1 MDTYYVT
8 MLQMRLES
16 WRYEGDGMKPKNHFD
31 PEANFNDVE
40 KVLDRFDPA
49 WAKAAL
55 FLRDTSLHFGHN
67 GEIRS
72 RGLIAIR
79 ELLETRRRRYEA
91 GSTIELLHAIALC
104 AAENLPLPTW
114 LALAFKERFN
124 SFGCVGG
131 ATSLDGVFYSK
142 AASKRTP
149 RKAFDAQYDWQ
160 TGSEL
165 WSAVWEVA
173 LRKDAQHTSLDTAID
188 EVLKTRKNWGVKK
201 TKAKALV
208 TMVDK
213 QQTELVGGQPLSQFF
228 AIRRKRVT

>member
-1 MDTYYVT
+1 
-8 MLQMRLES
+8 
-16 WRYEGDGMKPKNHFD
+16 MKPNNHRD

-40 KVLDRFDPA
+40 KVFDRLDPA

-55 FLRDTSLHFGHN
+55 CFRDPSLHFGHN
-67 GEIRS
+67 NEIRC

-114 LALAFKERFN
+114 LALAFKERFD
-124 SFGCVGG
+124 SFGSVGG

-142 AASKRTP
+142 STPKKTP
-149 RKAFDAQYDWQ
+149 RKAFDAPYDWR
-160 TGSEL
+160 TGGEL
-165 WSAVWEVA
+165 WTAVWEVA
-173 LRKDAQHTSLDTAID
+173 DKHTGLDTAID

-208 TMVDK
+208 TMVDM
-213 QQTELVGGQPLSQFF
+213 QQNELVGSQTLSQFWT
-228 AIRRKRVT
+228 IRRKRVT